1 MDAKLTSDIIIIVVH
16 FLLLVALAVYRIT
29 KAQRLAKAAL
39 AAQFAERSRR
49 TAALAALRDAA
60 AAAGPGSAARENYE
74 DFCAAAAQVESMRA
88 TLRSMPQLD
97 GETQSWRDGWSG
109 TPEAWGRSEEIVWRD
124 IGDFSPLSSVV
135 MDGFALA
142 GERMLIGTAHTR

>member
-49 TAALAALRDAA
+49 TAALAALRDA